1 MVSMARPF
9 LADANFVNKAADDQ
23 ADKINTCIACNQA
36 CLDHIFE
43 RKRVSCLV
51 NPRACYETELNFPVA
66 SKSKKIAVVG
76 AGPAGLSFSTY
87 AAERGHDVH
96 LFDKACEI
104 GGQVNIAKQV
114 PGKEEFYETIRYFA
128 NRLKDTCVTVNLSTE
143 MTIEKLSN
151 QGFDEVILCTGI
163 VPRRPDIEGVEH
175 EKVLNYL
182 DVLRDKKEVGKRVA
196 VIGAGGIGFDV
207 AEFLVEKES
216 LTLSPE
222 KWLKHWGIDKDYQN
236 RGSLKPAEVEE
247 SEREVYL
254 LQRKTTK
261 VGKGLG
267 KTTGWI
273 HRSTLKHKKVQMLN
287 GVSYD
292 KIDEQGLHITF
303 GGKTKILAVD
313 NVILCA
319 GQNPLRELHQGL
331 ERAGFSVHLVGGAD
345 VAAELDAKRAIRQGA
360 ELAAV
365 I

>member
-1 MVSMARPF
+1 MARPF

-23 ADKINTCIACNQA
+23 AEKINTCIACNQA

-51 NPRACYETELNFPVA
+51 NPRACYETELNFP
-66 SKSKKIAVVG
+66 STKQSKKIVVIG
-76 AGPAGLSFSTY
+76 AGPAGLSFSCY
-87 AAERGHDVH
+87 AAERGHEVH
-96 LFDKACEI
+96 LFDKASEI
-104 GGQVNIAKQV
+104 GGQFNIAKQV

-128 NRLKDTCVTVNLSTE
+128 NRLKDTGVKVNLSSE
-143 MTIEKLSN
+143 MTVDNLSN
-151 QGFDEVILCTGI
+151 QGFDKIILCTGI
-163 VPRRPDIEGVEH
+163 VPRTPEIEGVEH

-182 DVLRDKKEVGKRVA
+182 DVLRDKKPVGKRVA

-207 AEFLVEKES
+207 SEILVEKES

-222 KWLKHWGIDKDYQN
+222 KWLNQWGIDKDYQN
-236 RGSLKPAEVEE
+236 RGSLKTAEVEE
-247 SEREVYL
+247 SLREVYL

-273 HRSTLKHKKVQMLN
+273 HRSSLKHKKVHMLN
-287 GVSYD
+287 GVTYD
-292 KIDEQGLHITF
+292 KIDDQGLHITID
-303 GGKTKILAVD
+303 GQAKILAVD

-319 GQNPLRELHQGL
+319 GQNPLRELQQGL
-331 ERAGFSVHLVGGAD
+331 EQAGLTVHLVGGAD